1 MSAQIAAH
9 GRLAADV
16 LSRITDKGT
25 TMAMGRLAVSLP
37 CHKAESGEVVLWL
50 GLVAFGKQAE
60 LLARHGKGE
69 LISVSGSMQINQ
81 WTGRDGA
88 LQIGYQVMADA
99 IISAR
104 TVRPGGGN
112 KPAVPTP
119 APSSSTPAQPVMDHE
134 SAHADAARNWEIY
147 QMGADGDAFDQ
158 RPPFDDI

>member
-37 CHKAESGEVVLWL
+37 CHKAESGEAVFWV

-60 LLARHGKGE
+60 LLSRHGKGE

-81 WTGRDGA
+81 WIGQDGDF
-88 LQIGYQVMADA
+88 QTGYQVVTDA

-104 TVRPGGGN
+104 TVSPGGGN
-112 KPAVPTP
+112 KPVSPISLPTSSALVQP
-119 APSSSTPAQPVMDHE
+119 AIDYRPVNTK
-134 SAHADAARNWEIY
+134 AAKIWEIY
-147 QMGADGDAFDQ
+147 QIRADYKAVNQ
-158 RPPFDDI
+158 RLPFNNI

>member
-37 CHKAESGEVVLWL
+37 CHKAESGEAVLWL
-50 GLVAFGKQAE
+50 GLVAFGKLAE

-81 WTGRDGA
+81 WTGQDGG
-88 LQIGYQVMADA
+88 LQTSYQVVADA

-104 TVRPGGGN
+104 TVRPGGGH
-112 KPAVPTP
+112 KTVAPTP
-119 APSSSTPAQPVMDHE
+119 ASFADVPSPPLMEHDSL
-134 SAHADAARNWEIY
+134 HAEAANNWEIY
-147 QMGADGDAFDQ
+147 QKGADGEAFDQ
-158 RPPFDDI
+158 SPPFDDV